1 MDGGANCAPIPP
13 TLNATL
19 RKVDNPLAVIHHSPV
34 SESMTFD
41 LSARLAERRAAH
53 LYRQRPLLE
62 TPQQPEVVVDGQ
74 RLLAFCSND
83 YLGLASHPE
92 VIAAMQQGAAKWGV
106 GGGASHLVIGHSTP
120 HHQLEEALAEFT
132 GRPRALLFSTGYMA
146 NLAAVTALVGQGDT
160 VLQDRLNHASLLD
173 AGLLSGARFSRY
185 LHNDAESLGKRL
197 EKASGNTLVV
207 TDGVFSMDGDLA
219 DLPAICATAKQ
230 RGAWVMVDD
239 AHGFGPLGATGG
251 GIVEHFGLGMDD
263 VPVLVGTLGKAFGTA
278 GAFVA
283 GSEELIETLI
293 QFARPYIYTTS
304 QPPAVACAT
313 LKSLELLR
321 SEGWRREHLNRLVTR
336 FREGAQQIGLT
347 LMDSPTPIQPVLVGS
362 SERALR
368 LSALLRE
375 RGILVGAI
383 RPPTVPAG
391 SARLRITF
399 TASHS
404 EAQLDRLL
412 LALAEC
418 WALLPKENE
427 DA

>member
-1 MDGGANCAPIPP
+1 MP
-13 TLNATL
+13 
-19 RKVDNPLAVIHHSPV
+19 
-34 SESMTFD
+34 FD
-41 LSARLAERRAAH
+41 LQARLAARRAEH
-53 LYRQRPLLE
+53 LYRQRPLLAS
-62 TPQQPEVVVDGQ
+62 PQGPEVVVDGQ
-74 RLLAFCSND
+74 RLLNFCSND
-83 YLGLASHPE
+83 YLGLANHPE
-92 VIAAMQQGAAKWGV
+92 VIRAMQDGVAKWGV
-106 GGGASHLVIGHSTP
+106 GGGASHLVIGHSGP
-120 HHQLEEALAEFT
+120 HHALEEALAEFT

-160 VLQDRLNHASLLD
+160 VLEDRLNHASLLD

-197 EKASGNTLVV
+197 GKAEGSTLVV

-219 DLPAICATAKQ
+219 ELPALCAQA
-230 RGAWVMVDD
+230 RRHGAWMMVDD
-239 AHGFGPLGATGG
+239 AHGFGALGASGAG
-251 GIVEHFGLGMDD
+251 VVEHFGLELDD

-283 GSEELIETLI
+283 GSDELIETLI

-313 LKSLELLR
+313 LKSMELLR
-321 SEGWRREHLNRLVTR
+321 SEGWRREHLQRLVAR
-336 FREGAQQIGLT
+336 LREGAAQIGLT
-347 LMDSPTPIQPVLVGS
+347 LMDSPTPIQPVLIGDS
-362 SERALR
+362 ARALR

-391 SARLRITF
+391 SARLRITLS
-399 TASHS
+399 AAHS
-404 EAQLDRLL
+404 EAQLERLL
-412 LALAEC
+412 QVLAES
-418 WALLPKENE
+418 WRQLVKEAE

>member
-1 MDGGANCAPIPP
+1 MP
-13 TLNATL
+13 
-19 RKVDNPLAVIHHSPV
+19 
-34 SESMTFD
+34 FD
-41 LSARLAERRAAH
+41 LQARLAARRAEH
-53 LYRQRPLLE
+53 LYRQRPLLAS
-62 TPQQPEVVVDGQ
+62 PQGPEVVVDGQ
-74 RLLAFCSND
+74 RLLNFCSND
-83 YLGLASHPE
+83 YLGLANHPE
-92 VIAAMQQGAAKWGV
+92 VIRAMQDGVAKWGV
-106 GGGASHLVIGHSTP
+106 GGGASHLVIGHSGP
-120 HHQLEEALAEFT
+120 HHELEEALAEFT

-160 VLQDRLNHASLLD
+160 VLEDRLNHASLLD

-197 EKASGNTLVV
+197 GKAEGSTLVV

-219 DLPAICATAKQ
+219 ELRALCAQA
-230 RGAWVMVDD
+230 RRHGAWMMVDD
-239 AHGFGPLGATGG
+239 AHGFGALGASGAG
-251 GIVEHFGLGMDD
+251 VVEHFGLELDD

-283 GSEELIETLI
+283 GSDELIETLI

-313 LKSLELLR
+313 LKSMELLR
-321 SEGWRREHLNRLVTR
+321 SEGWRREHLQRLVAR
-336 FREGAQQIGLT
+336 LREGAAQIGLT
-347 LMDSPTPIQPVLVGS
+347 LMDSPTPIQPVLIGDS
-362 SERALR
+362 ARALR

-391 SARLRITF
+391 SARLRITLS
-399 TASHS
+399 AAHS
-404 EAQLDRLL
+404 EAQLERLL
-412 LALAEC
+412 QALAES
-418 WALLPKENE
+418 WRQLVKEAE

>member
-1 MDGGANCAPIPP
+1 MPFN
-13 TLNATL
+13 
-19 RKVDNPLAVIHHSPV
+19 LAS
-34 SESMTFD
+34 
-41 LSARLAERRAAH
+41 RLAERRAAH

-62 TPQQPEVVVDGQ
+62 TPQQPEVMVDGEQ
-74 RLLAFCSND
+74 LLAFCSND

-92 VIAAMQQGAAKWGV
+92 VIRAVQQGAERWGV
-106 GGGASHLVIGHSTP
+106 GGGASHLVMGHSTP
-120 HHQLEEALAEFT
+120 HHQLEEALADFT

-160 VLQDRLNHASLLD
+160 VLEDRINHASLLD

-185 LHNDAESLGKRL
+185 LHNDADSLAKRL
-197 EKASGNTLVV
+197 DKATGDTLVV

-219 DLPAICATAKQ
+219 DLPALCATAKA

-239 AHGFGPLGATGG
+239 AHGFGPLGKTGG
-251 GIVEHFGLGMDD
+251 GIVEHFGLGIDD

-321 SEGWRREHLNRLVTR
+321 AESWRRDHLNSLITR
-336 FREGAQQIGLT
+336 FRQGAAEIGLT
-347 LMDSPTPIQPVLVGS
+347 LMDSPTPIQPILVGS
-362 SERALR
+362 SERALK
-368 LSALLRE
+368 LSAALRD
-375 RGILVGAI
+375 RGVLVGAI

-391 SARLRITF
+391 SARLRVTF
-399 TASHS
+399 SASHS
-404 EAQLDRLL
+404 AAQVERLL
-412 LALAEC
+412 DILAEC
-418 WALLPKENE
+418 WNRLAEEPEA

>member
-1 MDGGANCAPIPP
+1 MPFN
-13 TLNATL
+13 
-19 RKVDNPLAVIHHSPV
+19 LAS
-34 SESMTFD
+34 
-41 LSARLAERRAAH
+41 RLAERRAAH
-53 LYRQRPLLE
+53 LYRHRPLLE
-62 TPQQPEVVVDGQ
+62 TPQQPEVMVDGEQ
-74 RLLAFCSND
+74 LLAFCSND

-92 VIAAMQQGAAKWGV
+92 VVRAMQQGAERWGV
-106 GGGASHLVIGHSTP
+106 GGGASHLVMGHSTP
-120 HHQLEEALAEFT
+120 HHQLEEALADFT

-160 VLQDRLNHASLLD
+160 VLEDRINHASLLD

-185 LHNDAESLGKRL
+185 LHNDAGSLAKRL
-197 EKASGNTLVV
+197 DKATGNTMVV

-219 DLPAICATAKQ
+219 DLPALCATAKT

-239 AHGFGPLGATGG
+239 AHGFGPLGKTGG
-251 GIVEHFGLGMDD
+251 GIVEHFGLGIDD

-321 SEGWRREHLNRLVTR
+321 AESWRRDHLNSLITR
-336 FREGAQQIGLT
+336 FRQGAAEIGLT
-347 LMDSPTPIQPVLVGS
+347 LMDSPTPIQPILVGS
-362 SERALR
+362 SERALK
-368 LSALLRE
+368 LSAALRE
-375 RGILVGAI
+375 RGVLVGAI

-391 SARLRITF
+391 SARLRVTF
-399 TASHS
+399 SASHS
-404 EAQLDRLL
+404 AAQVERLL
-412 LALAEC
+412 DILAEC
-418 WALLPKENE
+418 WNRLAEEPEA

>member
-1 MDGGANCAPIPP
+1 M
-13 TLNATL
+13 
-19 RKVDNPLAVIHHSPV
+19 S
-34 SESMTFD
+34 FD
-41 LSARLAERRAAH
+41 LSARLAERHAAH

-62 TPQQPEVVVDGQ
+62 TPQGPEVLVDGQ

-83 YLGLASHPE
+83 YLGLANHPE

-120 HHQLEEALAEFT
+120 HHELEEALAEFT

-160 VLQDRLNHASLLD
+160 VLEDRINHASLLD

-185 LHNDAESLGKRL
+185 LHNDAASLASRL
-197 EKASGNTLVV
+197 DKATGNTLVV

-219 DLPAICATAKQ
+219 DLPALCAAAKAKN
-230 RGAWVMVDD
+230 AWLLVDD
-239 AHGFGPLGATGG
+239 AHGLGPLGATGG
-251 GIVEHFGLGMDD
+251 GIVEHFGLGVGD
-263 VPVLVGTLGKAFGTA
+263 VQVLVGTLGKAFGTA

-283 GSEELIETLI
+283 GSEGLIETLI

-313 LKSLELLR
+313 LKSLQLLR
-321 SEGWRREHLNRLVTR
+321 TESWRREHLNKLIAR
-336 FREGAQQIGLT
+336 FRQGAAEIGLS
-347 LMDSPTPIQPVLVGS
+347 LMDSATPIQPIMIGDS
-362 SERALR
+362 ARAMR

-375 RGILVGAI
+375 RGLLVTAI

-391 SARLRITF
+391 SARLRVTLS
-399 TASHS
+399 AAHS
-404 EAQLDRLL
+404 EAQLERLL
-412 LALAEC
+412 QMLAEC
-418 WALLPKENE
+418 WPLVSEGEHA
-427 DA
+427 

>member
-1 MDGGANCAPIPP
+1 
-13 TLNATL
+13 
-19 RKVDNPLAVIHHSPV
+19 
-34 SESMTFD
+34 MTFD
-41 LSARLAERRAAH
+41 LVSRLAERRAAH
-53 LYRQRPLLE
+53 LYRQRPLLQ
-62 TPQQPEVVVDGQ
+62 TPQQPEVVVDGE

-83 YLGLASHPE
+83 YLGLANHPE
-92 VIAAMQQGAAKWGV
+92 VIAAMQQGAAIWGV

-120 HHQLEEALAEFT
+120 HHRLEEALAEFT

-160 VLQDRLNHASLLD
+160 VLEDRLNHASLLD

-185 LHNDAESLGKRL
+185 LHSDAASLVKRL
-197 EKASGNTLVV
+197 EKAAGNTLVV

-219 DLPAICATAKQ
+219 ELPAICAAVRQ

-239 AHGFGPLGATGG
+239 AHGFGPLGANGG
-251 GIVEHFGLGMDD
+251 GIVEHFGLGIDD

-313 LKSLELLR
+313 LKSLELLQ
-321 SEGWRREHLNRLVTR
+321 SEGWRRDHLNTLIAR
-336 FREGAQQIGLT
+336 FRQGAAEIGLT
-347 LMDSPTPIQPVLVGS
+347 LMDSPTPIQPILVGD
-362 SERALR
+362 SERAMQ
-368 LSALLRE
+368 LSAMLKA
-375 RGILVGAI
+375 RGLLVGAI

-391 SARLRITF
+391 SARLRVTLSAAH
-399 TASHS
+399 T
-404 EAQLDRLL
+404 EAQLERLL
-412 LALAEC
+412 QALAEC
-418 WALLPKENE
+418 WPLLAKPEE
-427 DA
+427 GADA

>member
-1 MDGGANCAPIPP
+1 M
-13 TLNATL
+13 
-19 RKVDNPLAVIHHSPV
+19 S
-34 SESMTFD
+34 FD
-41 LSARLAERRAAH
+41 LATRLAERRVAH

-62 TPQQPEVVVDGQ
+62 SPQGPQVRVDGGE
-74 RLLAFCSND
+74 LLAFCSND
-83 YLGLASHPE
+83 YLGLANHPE
-92 VIAAMQQGAAKWGV
+92 VIQAMRDGAAQWGV

-160 VLQDRLNHASLLD
+160 VLEDRLNHASLLD

-185 LHNDAESLGKRL
+185 LHNDAASLASRL
-197 EKASGNTLVV
+197 EKATGNTLVV
-207 TDGVFSMDGDLA
+207 SDGVFSMDGDLA
-219 DLPAICATAKQ
+219 DLPALCAAARQK
-230 RGAWVMVDD
+230 GAWLMVDD

-251 GIVEHFGLGMDD
+251 GIVEHYGLGIEE
-263 VPVLVGTLGKAFGTA
+263 VPVLVGTLGKGFGTA

-313 LKSLELLR
+313 LKSLQLLQTE
-321 SEGWRREHLNRLVTR
+321 SWRREHLNRLIAR
-336 FREGAQQIGLT
+336 FRSGAAEIGLR
-347 LMDSPTPIQPVLVGS
+347 LMDSPTPIQPILVGD

-368 LSALLRE
+368 LSALLGE
-375 RGILVGAI
+375 RGLLVGAI

-391 SARLRITF
+391 SARLRVTLS
-399 TASHS
+399 AAHS
-404 EAQLDRLL
+404 AAQLEQLL
-412 LALAEC
+412 DALAEC
-418 WALLPKENE
+418 WPLVSEH
-427 DA
+427 D

>member
-1 MDGGANCAPIPP
+1 
-13 TLNATL
+13 
-19 RKVDNPLAVIHHSPV
+19 
-34 SESMTFD
+34 MTFD
-41 LSARLAERRAAH
+41 LAARLAERHAAH

-62 TPQQPEVVVDGQ
+62 SPQGPEVVVDG
-74 RLLAFCSND
+74 RPLLAFCSND
-83 YLGLASHPE
+83 YLGLANHPE
-92 VIAAMQQGAAKWGV
+92 VIAALRAGAAQWGV

-120 HHQLEEALAEFT
+120 HHELEEALAAFT

-160 VLQDRLNHASLLD
+160 VLEDRLNHASLLD

-185 LHNDAESLGKRL
+185 LHNDAVSLSKRL
-197 EKASGNTLVV
+197 DKAEGNTLVV

-219 DLPAICATAKQ
+219 DLPALCAEARNK
-230 RGAWVMVDD
+230 GAWVMVDD

-251 GIVEHFGLGMDD
+251 GIVEHFGLGIED
-263 VPVLVGTLGKAFGTA
+263 VPVLVGTLGKGFGTA

-321 SEGWRREHLNRLVTR
+321 TEGWRREHLNRLIAR
-336 FREGAQQIGLT
+336 FRAGAAEIGLS
-347 LMDSPTPIQPVLVGS
+347 LMASPTPIQPILVGD
-362 SERALR
+362 SERALK
-368 LSALLRE
+368 LSALLKD
-375 RGILVGAI
+375 RGLLVGAI

-391 SARLRITF
+391 SARLRVTLS
-399 TASHS
+399 AAHS
-404 EAQLDRLL
+404 EAQLERLL
-412 LALAEC
+412 TALAEC
-418 WALLPKENE
+418 WPLVNQ